1 MMMWFLALLLTRFFD
16 VVDDE
21 DASESENKEEGQPN
35 FCVLDLYEKL
45 LSLQFNTFDLEG
57 IFLVQGKVPNGVS
70 AAPQEYVLSMHKQ
83 WYSTGLLNQMQVNM
97 SSRLL

>member
-1 MMMWFLALLLTRFFD
+1 
-16 VVDDE
+16 
-21 DASESENKEEGQPN
+21 
-35 FCVLDLYEKL
+35 
-45 LSLQFNTFDLEG
+45 
-57 IFLVQGKVPNGVS
+57 LVQGKVPNGVS